1 MAGADVRYSVAARA
15 VALPPVMLGIVTLAM
30 LALAALGMRP
40 LWPSTSLNPS
50 EAIAMGDEAR
60 FIRLVRA
67 GGDPNARVVVRAG
80 LRESVDLP
88 MTPLEAA
95 VYTQSEVVLQTVLK
109 YGAVVT
115 GDNARGAI
123 CMAYRKAPQLLPI
136 LKAHGAPE
144 VDPATCPE
152 G

>member
-1 MAGADVRYSVAARA
+1 M
-15 VALPPVMLGIVTLAM
+15 MLGIVTLAM

-40 LWPSTSLNPS
+40 LWPSTPLNPA

-67 GGDPNARVVVRAG
+67 GGDPNARVIVRAG
-80 LRESVDLP
+80 LRESVDVP

-95 VYTQSEVVLQTVLK
+95 VYTQSEAALQTVLK
-109 YGAVVT
+109 NGGIVN
-115 GDNARGAI
+115 GDRARGAMCI
-123 CMAYRKAPQLLPI
+123 AYRKAPDLLPI

-144 VDPATCPE
+144 VDPATCPT